1 MSTHDELTQQQR
13 EQWSAVAPG
22 WERWTDWFEAQAG
35 ALSKRLCDDAGAS
48 PGTDLL
54 DLACGGGEPAV
65 TAAARV
71 TPGGSVTATDLSP
84 QMVVATQHRASRLA
98 HGNLAVREMDAESLA
113 FADASFDGATCRFGL
128 MFCPDPVRA
137 ASEIR
142 RVLRPGGRFAT
153 AVWDLPAKNPFF
165 MALQAVLGRFVT
177 LPAPD
182 PTAPGLFRLAPPGE
196 LERTLV
202 AGGFSD
208 VRVES
213 FPMVWSYGSAET
225 YWQIQADI
233 AAPLHALIG
242 TMEPAA
248 VAALKAAV
256 LESLDPHTDDGVV
269 RLAAVA
275 LCARA
280 TA

>member
-1 MSTHDELTQQQR
+1 
-13 EQWSAVAPG
+13 
-22 WERWTDWFEAQAG
+22 
-35 ALSKRLCDDAGAS
+35 
-48 PGTDLL
+48 
-54 DLACGGGEPAV
+54 
-65 TAAARV
+65 
-71 TPGGSVTATDLSP
+71 
-84 QMVVATQHRASRLA
+84 
-98 HGNLAVREMDAESLA
+98 
-113 FADASFDGATCRFGL
+113 
-128 MFCPDPVRA
+128 
-137 ASEIR
+137 
-142 RVLRPGGRFAT
+142 
-153 AVWDLPAKNPFF
+153 

>member
-1 MSTHDELTQQQR
+1 MRRSTAR
-13 EQWSAVAPG
+13 AGSA
-22 WERWTDWFEAQAG
+22 
-35 ALSKRLCDDAGAS
+35 L
-48 PGTDLL
+48 
-54 DLACGGGEPAV
+54 
-65 TAAARV
+65 
-71 TPGGSVTATDLSP
+71 
-84 QMVVATQHRASRLA
+84 
-98 HGNLAVREMDAESLA
+98 GNLAVREMDAQSLA

-128 MFCPDPVRA
+128 MFCPDPVLA

-142 RVLRPGGRFAT
+142 RVLRPGAHFAA
-153 AVWDLPAKNPFF
+153 AVWDSPAKNPFF

-213 FPMVWSYGSAET
+213 FPMLWSYSSAEA
-225 YWQIQADI
+225 YWQIQTDI
-233 AAPLHALIG
+233 AAPLHALIA

-248 VAALKAAV
+248 VAELKAARAREPRSAHRRRRRPPRRRRP
-256 LESLDPHTDDGVV
+256 LRPSDGVGRR
-269 RLAAVA
+269 RLWLAHAPTWLSRRPGGRLTADSAARKLVLHDKRWA
-275 LCARA
+275 
-280 TA
+280 